1 MNAAHRRW
9 IADRDAAVWAPHGI
23 ASLAAT
29 HWLDAVDREYD
40 DLPGRWRADCTIAVG
55 SDTPASLRLGVGDE
69 ARLGDRLLRAVRRDG
84 ALALRVW
91 DPDAASRRGI
101 STIVRAAYEPSRRV
115 TGVFASR
122 PQSEATQAVDGHRSD
137 TVYDG
142 VVFFEL
148 DGVPLELTVER
159 DDDGSLFAAFADATA
174 GAGSYR
180 FRFLRVPPP
189 DADSR
194 VEIDLNRAYLPPCAF
209 SDHYVCVFPPPG
221 NRWSVPVA
229 SGELT
234 VR

>member
-9 IADRDAAVWAPHGI
+9 IADRDAAVWAPYGI

-29 HWLDAVDREYD
+29 HWLDGAEGEYEG
-40 DLPGRWRADCTIAVG
+40 LPGRWRTDGVAALG
-55 SDTPASLRLGVGDE
+55 SDAPASLRLEVGDE
-69 ARLGDRLLRAVRRDG
+69 IRLGDLLLRAVRRDG
-84 ALALRVW
+84 VVALRVW

-101 STIVRAAYEPSRRV
+101 STIVRAAYEPSRRL
-115 TGVFASR
+115 TGVFASK
-122 PQSEATQAVDGHRSD
+122 PQAEATQAVDGHRSD

-142 VVFFEL
+142 AVFFEL
-148 DGVPLELTVER
+148 DGIPLELTVER

-174 GAGSYR
+174 GAESYR
-180 FRFLRVPPP
+180 FRFLRMPAP
-189 DADSR
+189 DAESR

-221 NRWSVPVA
+221 NRWPVAVA
-229 SGELT
+229 SGELR

>member
-29 HWLDAVDREYD
+29 HWLDGVERQYEE
-40 DLPGRWRADCTIAVG
+40 LPGRWRTDGTAAFG
-55 SDTPASLRLGVGDE
+55 RDTPASLRLAVGDE
-69 ARLGDRLLRAVRRDG
+69 TRLGDLLLRAVRRDG

-101 STIVRAAYEPSRRV
+101 TTIVRAAYEPSRRV
-115 TGVFASR
+115 TGVFATQ
-122 PQSEATQAVDGHRSD
+122 PQAEATQSVDGHRSD

-148 DGVPLELTVER
+148 DGIPLELTVEQ

-174 GAGSYR
+174 GTGSYR
-180 FRFLRVPPP
+180 FRFLRMPAP
-189 DADSR
+189 DADGR

-209 SDHYVCVFPPPG
+209 SDYYVCVFPPPG
-221 NRWSVPVA
+221 NRWAVPVA